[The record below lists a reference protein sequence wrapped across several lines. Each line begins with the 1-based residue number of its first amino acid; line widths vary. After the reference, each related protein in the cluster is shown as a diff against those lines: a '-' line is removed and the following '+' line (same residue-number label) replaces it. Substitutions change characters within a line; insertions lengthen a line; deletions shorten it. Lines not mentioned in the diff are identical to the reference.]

1 MRVSDSHI
9 SPSCVAARRA
19 RRAGAGHLML
29 LSPAPSVRGHDHR
42 PQHPT
47 TSHHLRGHCRGEHGA
62 TLTSPPSALPRLLR
76 RLTHCPRRLLF
87 WVLFCQYSRVSFS
100 YSSLRVIITR
110 CPSTRIVTITTILH
124 LSPNIF
130 LMLKYFYR
138 VKIFPPHRSVVSRR
152 PVSPRLGC
160 GVRTRGPLAVWHR
173 PATAATPRTWPCH
186 HQGYCRDTGISRLQ
200 TLPVPGT
207 LPHVTTRDTA
217 HSVSECGFQVPK
229 TYQAA
234 AHIWGLPR

>member
-87 WVLFCQYSRVSFS
+87 WVLFCQYSRVPFS

-110 CPSTRIVTITTILH
+110 CPFDYSYRDIHYNITFVTKYF
-124 LSPNIF
+124 SDVEIF
-130 LMLKYFYR
+130 LSCRNISTAPEWLCPGAR
-138 VKIFPPHRSVVSRR
+138 SARDWAAVCGPGDHWQCGAAPP
-152 PVSPRLGC
+152 
-160 GVRTRGPLAVWHR
+160 
-173 PATAATPRTWPCH
+173 
-186 HQGYCRDTGISRLQ
+186 LQ
-200 TLPVPGT
+200 PLPVPGT

-217 HSVSECGFQVPK
+217 GILGYPDSYVPYYRLCECCG
-229 TYQAA
+229 
-234 AHIWGLPR
+234 

>member
-29 LSPAPSVRGHDHR
+29 LSPGHSVRGHDHR

-47 TSHHLRGHCRGEHGA
+47 TSHHLRSGDHGA
-62 TLTSPPSALPRLLR
+62 TLTSPPSALTRLLR
-76 RLTHCPRRLLF
+76 RLTHCPGPHCLLF
-87 WVLFCQYSRVSFS
+87 WVLFCQYSRVPFS

-138 VKIFPPHRSVVSRR
+138 VKIFSPHRSVVSRR

-160 GVRTRGPLAVWHR
+160 GVRTRGPLAVWRR
-173 PATAATPRTWPCH
+173 PATAATPRTWHTAACH
-186 HQGYCRDTGISRLQ
+186 HQGYCRNTGISRLVC
-200 TLPVPGT
+200 TL
-207 LPHVTTRDTA
+207 L
-217 HSVSECGFQVPK
+217 SS
-229 TYQAA
+229 
-234 AHIWGLPR
+234 L

>member
-1 MRVSDSHI
+1 
-9 SPSCVAARRA
+9 
-19 RRAGAGHLML
+19 ML
-29 LSPAPSVRGHDHR
+29 LSPGHSVRGHDHR

-87 WVLFCQYSRVSFS
+87 WVLFCQYSRVPFS

-138 VKIFPPHRSVVSRR
+138 VKYFHRTGVLCPGARSARDWWRCADQGTTGSVAPPRHCSH
-152 PVSPRLGC
+152 SPYLAHCRMSPPLGII
-160 GVRTRGPLAVWHR
+160 
-173 PATAATPRTWPCH
+173 
-186 HQGYCRDTGISRLQ
+186 QGYCRNLQ
-200 TLPVPGT
+200 TAGILGYP
-207 LPHVTTRDTA
+207 D
-217 HSVSECGFQVPK
+217 
-229 TYQAA
+229 
-234 AHIWGLPR
+234 

>member
-1 MRVSDSHI
+1 
-9 SPSCVAARRA
+9 
-19 RRAGAGHLML
+19 ML
-29 LSPAPSVRGHDHR
+29 LSPGHSVRGHDHR

-100 YSSLRVIITR
+100 YSSLRVITTR

-130 LMLKYFYR
+130 LMLKYFCR
-138 VKIFPPHRSVVSRR
+138 VKISSPHRSVVSRR
-152 PVSPRLGC
+152 PVSPRLVAVC
-160 GVRTRGPLAVWHR
+160 GPGDHWQCGAAPPLQ
-173 PATAATPRTWPCH
+173 P
-186 HQGYCRDTGISRLQ
+186 
-200 TLPVPGT
+200 LPVPGT

-217 HSVSECGFQVPK
+217 GMLGYPDSYVP
-229 TYQAA
+229 
-234 AHIWGLPR
+234 